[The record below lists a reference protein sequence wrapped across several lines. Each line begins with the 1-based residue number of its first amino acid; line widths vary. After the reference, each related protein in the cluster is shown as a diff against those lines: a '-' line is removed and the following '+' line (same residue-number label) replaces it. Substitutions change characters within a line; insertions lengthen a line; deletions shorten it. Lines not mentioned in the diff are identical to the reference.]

1 MYMEREYYP
10 SSFKGQTKDE
20 ICYVP
25 LPYGPSNK
33 DRMNLFETDGYG
45 IGNGSKNPTYA
56 GKFINICLKTWYE
69 DDVAKRN
76 TLWPKEILDMDKEMN
91 KKASYPG
98 TTSSALD
105 SILSGFF
112 GEVVWAGNSPSAA
125 IAGYKPKA
133 EQLVLDSNKPMEKP
147 VRLPFKSVKV
157 DFDDGDI
164 SAFAPLSTELKSVK
178 LSLVE
183 DSRAIEGK
191 SLLISMDS
199 AVDGEWI
206 NAVVTDAAK
215 LGVVGWRNYKI
226 SYDVKLLKE
235 PSDPDSASYCKVYR
249 DEIDNY
255 GFITDKFTQA
265 NEVLSVTGSVTDILE
280 NGKFSLMFGGH
291 HATDFVIDNIEITEK
306 R

>member
-1 MYMEREYYP
+1 
-10 SSFKGQTKDE
+10 
-20 ICYVP
+20 
-25 LPYGPSNK
+25 
-33 DRMNLFETDGYG
+33 
-45 IGNGSKNPTYA
+45 
-56 GKFINICLKTWYE
+56 
-69 DDVAKRN
+69 
-76 TLWPKEILDMDKEMN
+76 
-91 KKASYPG
+91 
-98 TTSSALD
+98 
-105 SILSGFF
+105 
-112 GEVVWAGNSPSAA
+112 
-125 IAGYKPKA
+125 
-133 EQLVLDSNKPMEKP
+133 
-147 VRLPFKSVKV
+147 
-157 DFDDGDI
+157 
-164 SAFAPLSTELKSVK
+164 
-178 LSLVE
+178 
-183 DSRAIEGK
+183 
-191 SLLISMDS
+191 MDS